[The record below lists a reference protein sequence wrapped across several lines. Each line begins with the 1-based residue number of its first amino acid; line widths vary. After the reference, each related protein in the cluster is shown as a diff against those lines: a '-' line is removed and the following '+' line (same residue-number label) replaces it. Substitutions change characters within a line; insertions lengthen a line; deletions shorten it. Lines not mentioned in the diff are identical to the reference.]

1 MANNDVFLAK
11 IKELK
16 ENGKTEKEIAEFF
29 GFTVEKLRRRKSQRM
44 RDNQRC
50 YVSTAK
56 KLSEE
61 GKQISEIAKIMELT
75 ESTIRLLLK
84 N

>member
-16 ENGKTEKEIAEFF
+16 ENGYSERDIAKFF
-29 GFTVEKLRRRKSQRM
+29 SFTVAELRRRKSQRM
-44 RDNQRC
+44 RDNRRC
-50 YVSTAK
+50 YASTAK

-75 ESTIRLLLK
+75 ESTIRLLLQD
-84 N
+84 